1 MSEPVDQEPVV
12 IDVESIVHE
21 DEQPVL
27 VRSMLAAEGR
37 IEAGDRLMDAAA
49 VDPVMSIEHDVALRA
64 EGSAYRVADLRTF
77 KVDPDSFFEF
87 SYRPTLS
94 AMIEAVIE
102 AEAPMRE
109 DVLAQRIARAH
120 GWLRTGSRIRERI
133 SLHLR
138 ELDRTEESSGTFVW
152 KKGTVAEV
160 HPYRAGEGE
169 ARRSISDIP
178 LSELA
183 AIVIANR
190 GLLDESDPALSMARV
205 IGVERLAATSRAR
218 LEEAIEKARVLCIAE
233 A

>member
-1 MSEPVDQEPVV
+1 M
-12 IDVESIVHE
+12 
-21 DEQPVL
+21 
-27 VRSMLAAEGR
+27 
-37 IEAGDRLMDAAA
+37 
-49 VDPVMSIEHDVALRA
+49 
-64 EGSAYRVADLRTF
+64 
-77 KVDPDSFFEF
+77 
-87 SYRPTLS
+87 
-94 AMIEAVIE
+94 
-102 AEAPMRE
+102 
-109 DVLAQRIARAH
+109 
-120 GWLRTGSRIRERI
+120 
-133 SLHLR
+133 
-138 ELDRTEESSGTFVW
+138 
-152 KKGTVAEV
+152 AEV